1 MFNNILLSF
10 IFDELPG
17 FPIFFLF
24 ILSII
29 GALLVFYVYVI
40 VYKRLKHTTI
50 YQQNSIGIFYLI
62 IVNNAI
68 TIMILFSI
76 IINIQSTQ
84 VIQILSS
91 VTFVVM
97 IDYILYFP
105 LQIYFA
111 VDTYK
116 YSKNTI
122 QDIENTNTVT
132 SHTNKDSV
140 WIIFFYIFLH
150 VSTFLYP
157 IAINTFLYL
166 LG

>member
-1 MFNNILLSF
+1 MHYLQTFFHRL
-10 IFDELPG
+10 ELPG

-50 YQQNSIGIFYLI
+50 YQQNSRRIFYLI
-62 IVNNAI
+62 IRNNIMAI
-68 TIMILFSI
+68 IILFCISYILDTVFSNSI
-76 IINIQSTQ
+76 SYII
-84 VIQILSS
+84 
-91 VTFVVM
+91 M

-116 YSKNTI
+116 YSKNII